1 MRRVDF
7 DLLASALTIVIA
19 DTIIKPKIEVNDG
32 SVKIIYEFSGF
43 TITELST
50 IFEIEQCFRLDFF
63 VEKVTLKIKH
73 QIYNS
78 MSERYIVKWQAIAV
92 MLNTPTFT

>member
-1 MRRVDF
+1 MKKVNL
-7 DLLASALTIVIA
+7 DLLSSALTIVIA

-32 SVKIIYEFSGF
+32 SVKIIYEFSGM

-50 IFEIEQCFRLDFF
+50 VFEIEQCFRLDFF

-78 MSERYIVKWQAIAV
+78 MSERYVV
-92 MLNTPTFT
+92 R

>member
-1 MRRVDF
+1 MRSVNF

-19 DTIIKPKIEVNDG
+19 DTIIKPKIEVDDG

-50 IFEIEQCFRLDFF
+50 VFEIEQCFRLDFF

-78 MSERYIVKWQAIAV
+78 MSERYIVR
-92 MLNTPTFT
+92 

>member
-1 MRRVDF
+1 MRRVNF

-19 DTIIKPKIEVNDG
+19 DEIIVP
-32 SVKIIYEFSGF
+32 
-43 TITELST
+43 
-50 IFEIEQCFRLDFF
+50 EIEQCFRLDFF

-78 MSERYIVKWQAIAV
+78 MSERYIVR
-92 MLNTPTFT
+92 

>member
-1 MRRVDF
+1 MRRVNF

-32 SVKIIYEFSGF
+32 GVKIIYEFSGF
-43 TITELST
+43 TIIELST

-78 MSERYIVKWQAIAV
+78 MSERYIVR
-92 MLNTPTFT
+92 

>member
-1 MRRVDF
+1 MGGEISALSQEVSVRRVNF

-32 SVKIIYEFSGF
+32 SVKIVYEFSGL

-50 IFEIEQCFRLDFF
+50 VFEIEQCFRLDFF
-63 VEKVTLKIKH
+63 VEKVTFKIKH

-78 MSERYIVKWQAIAV
+78 MSERYIVR
-92 MLNTPTFT
+92 

>member
-1 MRRVDF
+1 MRRVNF

-19 DTIIKPKIEVNDG
+19 DMIIKPKIEVNDG
-32 SVKIIYEFSGF
+32 SVKIVYEFSGV

-50 IFEIEQCFRLDFF
+50 VFEIEQCFRLDFF

-78 MSERYIVKWQAIAV
+78 LSERYVDR
-92 MLNTPTFT
+92 

>member
-1 MRRVDF
+1 MRRVNF

-19 DTIIKPKIEVNDG
+19 DMIIKPKIEVNGG
-32 SVKIIYEFSGF
+32 SVKIIYEFSGL

-50 IFEIEQCFRLDFF
+50 VFEIEQCFRLDFF

-78 MSERYIVKWQAIAV
+78 MSERYVV
-92 MLNTPTFT
+92 R

>member
-1 MRRVDF
+1 MIDF
-7 DLLASALTIVIA
+7 ELLSSALTIVIV
-19 DTIIKPKIEVNDG
+19 DMIIKPRIEVNDG
-32 SVKIIYEFSGF
+32 SVKIIYEFSGL

-50 IFEIEQCFRLDFF
+50 MFEIEQCFRLDFF

-78 MSERYIVKWQAIAV
+78 MSERYVV
-92 MLNTPTFT
+92 R

>member
-1 MRRVDF
+1 MSRVNLE
-7 DLLASALTIVIA
+7 LLSSALTIVIA
-19 DTIIKPKIEVNDG
+19 DMIIKPKIEVNGG
-32 SVKIIYEFSGF
+32 SVKIIYEFSGL

-78 MSERYIVKWQAIAV
+78 MSERYVV
-92 MLNTPTFT
+92 R

>member
-43 TITELST
+43 TIIELST

-78 MSERYIVKWQAIAV
+78 MSERYIVK
-92 MLNTPTFT
+92 

>member
-1 MRRVDF
+1 MSVRRVDF

-32 SVKIIYEFSGF
+32 SVKIIYEFSCF

-78 MSERYIVKWQAIAV
+78 MSDRYIVK
-92 MLNTPTFT
+92 

>member
-1 MRRVDF
+1 MKKVNL
-7 DLLASALTIVIA
+7 DLLSSALTIVIA

-32 SVKIIYEFSGF
+32 SVKIIYEFSGM

-50 IFEIEQCFRLDFF
+50 VFEIKQCFRLDFF

-78 MSERYIVKWQAIAV
+78 MSERYIVR
-92 MLNTPTFT
+92 

>member
-1 MRRVDF
+1 MSVRRVNF
-7 DLLASALTIVIA
+7 DLLASALTIVVA

-78 MSERYIVKWQAIAV
+78 MSERYIVR
-92 MLNTPTFT
+92 

>member
-1 MRRVDF
+1 VSVRIVDF

-32 SVKIIYEFSGF
+32 SVKIIYKFSGF

-78 MSERYIVKWQAIAV
+78 MSERYIVK
-92 MLNTPTFT
+92 

>member
-78 MSERYIVKWQAIAV
+78 MSERYIVK
-92 MLNTPTFT
+92 

>member
-1 MRRVDF
+1 MRRVNF

-19 DTIIKPKIEVNDG
+19 DMIIKPKIEVNGG
-32 SVKIIYEFSGF
+32 SVKIVYEFSGL

-50 IFEIEQCFRLDFF
+50 VFEIEQCFRLDFF

-78 MSERYIVKWQAIAV
+78 LSERYVV
-92 MLNTPTFT
+92 R

>member
-1 MRRVDF
+1 MRSVNF

-19 DTIIKPKIEVNDG
+19 DTIIKPKIEVDDG

-78 MSERYIVKWQAIAV
+78 MSERYIVR
-92 MLNTPTFT
+92 

>member
-1 MRRVDF
+1 MSVIRVNF

-78 MSERYIVKWQAIAV
+78 MSERYIVK
-92 MLNTPTFT
+92 

>member
-1 MRRVDF
+1 MRRVNF

-19 DTIIKPKIEVNDG
+19 DMIIKPKIEVNDG
-32 SVKIIYEFSGF
+32 SVKIIYEFSGL

-50 IFEIEQCFRLDFF
+50 VFEIEQCFRLDFF

-78 MSERYIVKWQAIAV
+78 MSERYIVR
-92 MLNTPTFT
+92 

>member
-19 DTIIKPKIEVNDG
+19 DMIIKPKIEVNDG
-32 SVKIIYEFSGF
+32 SVKIVYEFSGV

-50 IFEIEQCFRLDFF
+50 VFEIEQCFRLDFF

-78 MSERYIVKWQAIAV
+78 MSDRYIVR
-92 MLNTPTFT
+92 

>member
-1 MRRVDF
+1 MSVRRVDF

-50 IFEIEQCFRLDFF
+50 IYEIEQCFRLDFF

-78 MSERYIVKWQAIAV
+78 MSERYIVK
-92 MLNTPTFT
+92 

>member
-78 MSERYIVKWQAIAV
+78 MSERYVV
-92 MLNTPTFT
+92 R

>member
-50 IFEIEQCFRLDFF
+50 IFELEQCFRLDFF

-78 MSERYIVKWQAIAV
+78 MSERYIVK
-92 MLNTPTFT
+92 

>member
-1 MRRVDF
+1 MRRVNF
-7 DLLASALTIVIA
+7 ELLASALTIVIA
-19 DTIIKPKIEVNDG
+19 DMIIKPKIEVNDG
-32 SVKIIYEFSGF
+32 SVKIIYEFSGL

-50 IFEIEQCFRLDFF
+50 VFEIEQCFRLDFF

-78 MSERYIVKWQAIAV
+78 MSERYVV
-92 MLNTPTFT
+92 R

>member
-1 MRRVDF
+1 MRRVNF

-78 MSERYIVKWQAIAV
+78 MSERYIVR
-92 MLNTPTFT
+92 

>member
-50 IFEIEQCFRLDFF
+50 MFEIEQCFRLDFF

-78 MSERYIVKWQAIAV
+78 MSERYVV
-92 MLNTPTFT
+92 R

>member
-50 IFEIEQCFRLDFF
+50 IFEIEHCMRLDFF
-63 VEKVTLKIKH
+63 VDKIRLKIKH

-78 MSERYIVKWQAIAV
+78 LSMG
-92 MLNTPTFT
+92 